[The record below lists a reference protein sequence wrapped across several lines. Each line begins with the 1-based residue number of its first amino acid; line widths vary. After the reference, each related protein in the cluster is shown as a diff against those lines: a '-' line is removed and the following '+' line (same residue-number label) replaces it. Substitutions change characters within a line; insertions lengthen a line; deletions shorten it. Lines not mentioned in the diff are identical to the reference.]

1 MSSSLVDV
9 VKQQVQC
16 WLWIRE
22 PDGLEALKEHF
33 RNSKF
38 ACDNDEY
45 MPVVFSPPRDGRR
58 LTEPVP
64 VVVGRE
70 QRMVDL
76 ARAQSGCTSLTDE
89 TASQQAADS
98 GGASSTTTSTHAP
111 SDNPDGGDD
120 DDDSND
126 DEEDGLGMG
135 GDDGSG
141 GDETGLHLS
150 QSLSISSQLAYV
162 IFLFSTCLSVFACP
176 CHRYPLTMPLFYA
189 HQRRKRRGGRP
200 SAGTPQGR
208 TLVAPTPVCY
218 KRERRRHSRGGALTG
233 YCSRRETI
241 HRVLSVVGF
250 APPLCARIKEV
261 DPPDAPTR
269 TGQRVGPWNSE
280 ILQTH
285 ADNNA
290 VTHIDHGTLHLW
302 SSCSSSSSSCCAS
315 TCAPKKN

>member
-76 ARAQSGCTSLTDE
+76 ARAHSGCTSLTDE
-89 TASQQAADS
+89 TA
-98 GGASSTTTSTHAP
+98 
-111 SDNPDGGDD
+111 
-120 DDDSND
+120 
-126 DEEDGLGMG
+126 
-135 GDDGSG
+135 
-141 GDETGLHLS
+141 
-150 QSLSISSQLAYV
+150 
-162 IFLFSTCLSVFACP
+162 
-176 CHRYPLTMPLFYA
+176 YPLTMPLFYA

-302 SSCSSSSSSCCAS
+302 SSCSSSSSSSCCCAS
-315 TCAPKKN
+315 TCAPKKKIDCRRQQKKTVCTNEFDHAVDGSTEAKPILPNANKEKT